1 MHRRTLLAVVLAAM
15 LALAGCAGST
25 TSGAPTAGGEN
36 GGSAGDGG
44 TAATGTVQFYVS
56 DQPAAIED
64 FEHLNVTITQIG
76 FERANDADGDGTEAE
91 TATATPAPN
100 ATATATNLTPTP
112 TAGDGGTPTAE
123 DAEAEEA
130 DGSEDETEADEQ
142 GSSEDEKREN
152 EDRERAGWETVEVDS
167 RTVDLT
173 RLRGDNATL
182 VGAPEIPAG
191 EYTKVFVYVDSINA
205 TLTTGESVTVKL
217 PSQKLQLNKGF
228 TLEPNGTVQFV
239 YDINVVKAGNSG
251 KYILKPVISQSGPDQ
266 PVKEVDGEGDGADDA
281 GPDDADEREEKAAD
295 RADDAETEGDEAE
308 TPEPT
313 DTDDGGQG
321 PPDDRGNN

>member
-1 MHRRTLLAVVLAAM
+1 MNRQALLAVALAVT

-25 TSGAPTAGGEN
+25 TPGAPTAGGEN
-36 GGSAGDGG
+36 GGSGGAGG

-76 FERANDADGDGTEAE
+76 FERADSAEGDASEGTGTEN
-91 TATATPAPN
+91 ATAATAPN
-100 ATATATNLTPTP
+100 ATATNTTPAATDADDTPGETD
-112 TAGDGGTPTAE
+112 ADE
-123 DAEAEEA
+123 DAGESDAEEE
-130 DGSEDETEADEQ
+130 DG
-142 GSSEDEKREN
+142 
-152 EDRERAGWETVEVDS
+152 ERAGWETVEVDS

-182 VGAPEIPAG
+182 VGTPEIPAG
-191 EYTKVFVYVDSINA
+191 EYTKVFVYVDSIDA
-205 TLTTGESVTVKL
+205 TLATGESVNVKL

-228 TLEPNGTVQFV
+228 TLEPNGTVRFV

-266 PVKEVDGEGDGADDA
+266 PVREVDGEGDGGDDGAGSDGPDERGDADDA
-281 GPDDADEREEKAAD
+281 DDV
-295 RADDAETEGDEAE
+295 ETEGEADEPEE
-308 TPEPT
+308 TEA
-313 DTDDGGQG
+313 DDGERGG
-321 PPDDRGNN
+321 PPDDRGNDN

>member
-1 MHRRTLLAVVLAAM
+1 MHRRTLLAVALAAM

-25 TSGAPTAGGEN
+25 TPGAPTAGGDDN

-44 TAATGTVQFYVS
+44 TAVTGTVQFYVS

-76 FERANDADGDGTEAE
+76 FERADGGDGADAE
-91 TATATPAPN
+91 DGTVTAAQN
-100 ATATATNLTPTP
+100 ATATAATVTPTP
-112 TAGDGGTPTAE
+112 TGGGDGTPTAE
-123 DAEAEEA
+123 GTEAEEDDDA
-130 DGSEDETEADEQ
+130 DDGRED
-142 GSSEDEKREN
+142 G
-152 EDRERAGWETVEVDS
+152 ERAGWETVEVDS

-191 EYTKVFVYVDSINA
+191 EYTTVFVHVASINA
-205 TLTTGESVTVKL
+205 TLTTGESVNVKL
-217 PSQKLQLNKGF
+217 PSQKLQLNRGF

-239 YDINVVKAGNSG
+239 YDINVVTAGNSG

-266 PVKEVDGEGDGADDA
+266 PVEEVDGEGNGADDTA
-281 GPDDADEREEKAAD
+281 PDDSDEREDEAED
-295 RADDAETEGDEAE
+295 RADDAETERDEAE
-308 TPEPT
+308 TAEPEET
-313 DTDDGGQG
+313 DTDDGERGG
-321 PPDDRGNN
+321 PPDDRGNES

>member
-1 MHRRTLLAVVLAAM
+1 MHRRTLLAVALAAM

-25 TSGAPTAGGEN
+25 TPGAPTAGGEN
-36 GGSAGDGG
+36 GGSGGDGG

-76 FERANDADGDGTEAE
+76 FERANDADAAGG
-91 TATATPAPN
+91 TATPAPN
-100 ATATATNLTPTP
+100 ATATATSATSTATP
-112 TAGDGGTPTAE
+112 GNDGTPTAE
-123 DAEAEEA
+123 DATTEEA
-130 DGSEDETEADEQ
+130 DGSESETEADE
-142 GSSEDEKREN
+142 GTGDEKREN
-152 EDRERAGWETVEVDS
+152 EDGERGGWETVEVDS

-182 VGAPEIPAG
+182 VGTPEIPAG

-205 TLTTGESVTVKL
+205 TLTTGESVNVKL

-251 KYILKPVISQSGPDQ
+251 KYILKPVISQSGADQ
-266 PVKEVDGEGDGADDA
+266 PIEEVESEGGDTEGTGPDESADREDDEGDAEAESDETDE
-281 GPDDADEREEKAAD
+281 PDDER
-295 RADDAETEGDEAE
+295 GN
-308 TPEPT
+308 
-313 DTDDGGQG
+313 
-321 PPDDRGNN
+321 PPDDRGNGS